1 MASLTVEGSTW
12 QGASRCACMGVCVYG
27 CPHILSDLHFLSFH
41 GNFPR
46 IKSVLKKSSRG
57 EGEGCKAEPTS
68 NCETRNPLRSLCCV
82 QGLPYRRTGSA
93 EYSVHLSACIQTV
106 CMQEPAGVRRGSS
119 GSLETGVTD
128 GWKLSYGH

>member
-68 NCETRNPLRSLCCV
+68 NCVRLEILS
-82 QGLPYRRTGSA
+82 G
-93 EYSVHLSACIQTV
+93 LSAMGRV
-106 CMQEPAGVRRGSS
+106 CHIAGQ
-119 GSLETGVTD
+119 GV
-128 GWKLSYGH
+128 